1 MPAYEDF
8 NARTIAEFRANH
20 GRVGGYFEGAP
31 VLLLHSVG
39 ARSGEP
45 RVNPVMYLGDGDR
58 YVVFATKGGSD
69 TNPAWYHNL
78 VANPDVQIEV
88 GDDTLDVHA
97 VQAQGAERDELYA
110 RHAARYPA
118 FAEYERKTARRIPV
132 MILSGR
138 G

>member
-1 MPAYEDF
+1 MAAYEDF

-45 RVNPVMYLGDGDR
+45 RVNPMMYLRDGDR
-58 YVVFATKGGSD
+58 YVVFASKGGAD
-69 TNPAWYHNL
+69 TNPGWYHNL
-78 VANPDVQIEV
+78 VANPDAQIEV

-97 VQAQGAERDELYA
+97 AQAQGAERDELYA

-132 MILSGR
+132 MILTEHA
-138 G
+138 

>member
-1 MPAYEDF
+1 MAAYEDF

-31 VLLLHSVG
+31 ILLLHSLG

-45 RVNPVMYLGDGDR
+45 RANPMMYLRDGDR

-69 TNPAWYHNL
+69 TNPGWYHNL
-78 VANPDVQIEV
+78 VANPDAQIEV

-110 RHAARYPA
+110 RHASRYPA

-132 MILSGR
+132 MILTER

>member
-88 GDDTLDVHA
+88 GDDRLDVHA
-97 VQAQGAERDELYA
+97 AQAQGAERDELYA

-118 FAEYERKTARRIPV
+118 FAEYERKTTRRIPV
-132 MILSGR
+132 MILTR
-138 G
+138 RP